1 MSKPVG
7 MHVYMLI
14 GTNVGTHDAPIR
26 CVEYCPDVNVIISG
40 SWDSTVK
47 LWDPRT
53 PCSAGS
59 FSQPDKVS
67 PSAIPNTFDAPRL
80 KQNYEFSDL
89 PMTLSHSQHF

>member
-59 FSQPDKVS
+59 FSQPDKVR
-67 PSAIPNTFDAPRL
+67 PSVIPHTFDAPDWAKTELLIFR
-80 KQNYEFSDL
+80 FA
-89 PMTLSHSQHF
+89 

>member
-7 MHVYMLI
+7 MLFILI

-59 FSQPDKVS
+59 FSQPDKVR
-67 PSAIPNTFDAPRL
+67 PSVISHTFDAPDWA
-80 KQNYEFSDL
+80 KTE
-89 PMTLSHSQHF
+89 